1 MLRVAF
7 SSQNPTPRSDTYS
20 QVSLRCVVFLLGFAT
35 LVLSTEKY
43 KKVFKKLIAIK
54 ISLFTAVQFQIRKYD
69 ARFWTAGEED
79 WEPRVGF
86 NVSLRT

>member
-1 MLRVAF
+1 MRRVFA
-7 SSQNPTPRSDTYS
+7 
-20 QVSLRCVVFLLGFAT
+20 GFCDP
-35 LVLSTEKY
+35 SFEYGKIQ
-43 KKVFKKLIAIK
+43 KSFKKLIAIK

-86 NVSLRT
+86 NVSLTT